1 MLYNSANKI
10 KCVLQMKSLTTYNLI
25 SWFTLDIILVCVH
38 PTLCWFAKSF
48 SFRIHTSLY
57 QPTYH
62 HLKNPRQRCSK
73 DNFWIYRQWF
83 ILILPPVLY
92 LFWAVSHLPLND
104 FLALANIDMAQ
115 IAGVCLGCLV
125 YREDEK
131 SKQSSQLPAVQIPPK
146 CWRWIVCT

>member
-10 KCVLQMKSLTTYNLI
+10 KCVYFKWNRLQLTIL
-25 SWFTLDIILVCVH
+25 SVDLLDIIFVCVY
-38 PTLCWFAKSF
+38 PTLCWFVKSF

-73 DNFWIYRQWF
+73 DIFWIYRQWF
-83 ILILPPVLY
+83 ILILPVLY

-104 FLALANIDMAQ
+104 FLALANIDMAR

-125 YREDEK
+125 CREDEK
-131 SKQSSQLPAVQIPPK
+131 NKQSSQLPAVQIPPK
-146 CWRWIVCT
+146 CWHWIVCT